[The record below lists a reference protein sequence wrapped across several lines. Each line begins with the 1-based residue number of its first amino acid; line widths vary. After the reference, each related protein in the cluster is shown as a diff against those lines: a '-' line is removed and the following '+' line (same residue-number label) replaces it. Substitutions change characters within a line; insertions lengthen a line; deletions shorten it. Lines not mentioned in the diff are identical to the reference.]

1 MGTSQSSKGPGANVP
16 LVPPWA
22 DDLPPE
28 DVAPPPAD
36 ADGDGDGDGATQPGP
51 ASSDLS
57 PPNRFGSARRQLGLF
72 MQGGGSAYLR
82 SGVGRYVATGYG
94 GSRTM
99 ARRMSSTSTTA
110 ARLSSALDPNGA
122 NPALDRAIL
131 TGRSVDEVLDALVE
145 AVQPHDGTQDAE
157 ASRESIRQAMA
168 DLLDE
173 HPSVDLFGLSDEER
187 EFVVERYAAND
198 VCRRFELDMGRQMVA
213 KAPNPTVAL
222 KRMQEAKDYI
232 GAVVAQAFAD
242 LAARGQRATAE
253 KVRAT
258 VNAAFEEA
266 FSVFEGHIK

>member
-1 MGTSQSSKGPGANVP
+1 MGTSQSSRGPGANVP

-22 DDLPPE
+22 DDVPPN
-28 DVAPPPAD
+28 DGAPPPAD
-36 ADGDGDGDGATQPGP
+36 GDSDRATDPGALPEEM
-51 ASSDLS
+51 SR
-57 PPNRFGSARRQLGLF
+57 PNRFGGARRQLGMF

-82 SGVGRYVATGYG
+82 SGIGRYVATGYG

-99 ARRMSSTSTTA
+99 SRRMSATSSTA

-131 TGRSVDEVLDALVE
+131 AGRSVDEVLDALVE

-157 ASRESIRQAMA
+157 SSRESIREAMA

-173 HPSVDLFGLSDEER
+173 YPTVDLFDLSDEQR
-187 EFVVERYAAND
+187 EFVVEKYATSD

-213 KAPNPTVAL
+213 KAPNPTIAL
-222 KRMQEAKDYI
+222 KRMQEAKEYI

-242 LAARGQRATAE
+242 LAAKGQRATAD

-258 VNAAFEEA
+258 VSAAFEEA
-266 FSVFEGHIK
+266 FRVFEGHIK

>member
-1 MGTSQSSKGPGANVP
+1 MGTSQSSKGPGANVS

-22 DDLPPE
+22 DDLPPT
-28 DVAPPPAD
+28 DGAPPPAD
-36 ADGDGDGDGATQPGP
+36 GDDVSAPVMVP
-51 ASSDLS
+51 VELS
-57 PPNRFGSARRQLGLF
+57 PPNRFGTARRQLGQF
-72 MQGGGSAYLR
+72 MQGGGASYLR

-99 ARRMSSTSTTA
+99 ARRMSATSSTA

-131 TGRSVDEVLDALVE
+131 AGRSVDVVLDALVE

-157 ASRESIRQAMA
+157 SSRESIREAVA
-168 DLLDE
+168 ELYEE
-173 HPSVDLFGLSDEER
+173 HPNVDIFDLSEIER

-198 VCRRFELDMGRQMVA
+198 VCRRFELDMGKQMVA
-213 KAPNPTVAL
+213 KAPSPTIAL
-222 KRMQEAKDYI
+222 KRMQEAKEYI
-232 GAVVAQAFAD
+232 RAVVAQAFAD
-242 LAARGQRATAE
+242 LAAKGMRATGD

-266 FSVFEGHIK
+266 FNVFEGHIK